1 MKEKLYE
8 IRSEFHTFYT
18 DRCGNGGT
26 GLSVYYPKEKTP
38 RSQIAVIAMH
48 PGGYMG
54 FSPMIEM
61 AKRGFIA
68 AGVMQRQR
76 HVDGWLREYKTCI
89 DFVKKIPGVKKVVL
103 MGHSQGGCTTSCYQY
118 IAENGIARF
127 KNTDRIIPFPDV
139 EPLTPADGLILTD
152 ANYGIMSV
160 LPLDPAVRTL
170 KDGYARIPELDIF
183 NPENGYA
190 PGGSHYSE
198 EFVRRF
204 QRAQIRLY
212 KELLSYAQ
220 DRYEKIRRGRGRFA
234 DDEPLVIPGGA
245 GGSSNNKPFCMD
257 VRLLGHTSMPHP
269 LLHSDGS
276 ITTDEIIRT
285 VRKPVDSV
293 PSTIYQGGAQV
304 TTVKTLLENEVRFDD
319 DFGYDACTMWGVD
332 GNFNYLST
340 RENVKG
346 IHVPLLLQGNT
357 ASHEFVNTEFNYMAA
372 ASEDKEIFM
381 SEGSCHDFAPV
392 DPKYGDTLTATC
404 RYFAGWIGKPGR
416 FME

>member
-1 MKEKLYE
+1 
-8 IRSEFHTFYT
+8 
-18 DRCGNGGT
+18 
-26 GLSVYYPKEKTP
+26 
-38 RSQIAVIAMH
+38 
-48 PGGYMG
+48 
-54 FSPMIEM
+54 
-61 AKRGFIA
+61 
-68 AGVMQRQR
+68 
-76 HVDGWLREYKTCI
+76 
-89 DFVKKIPGVKKVVL
+89 
-103 MGHSQGGCTTSCYQY
+103 
-118 IAENGIARF
+118 
-127 KNTDRIIPFPDV
+127 
-139 EPLTPADGLILTD
+139 
-152 ANYGIMSV
+152 
-160 LPLDPAVRTL
+160 
-170 KDGYARIPELDIF
+170 
-183 NPENGYA
+183 
-190 PGGSHYSE
+190 
-198 EFVRRF
+198 
-204 QRAQIRLY
+204 
-212 KELLSYAQ
+212 
-220 DRYEKIRRGRGRFA
+220 
-234 DDEPLVIPGGA
+234 
-245 GGSSNNKPFCMD
+245 MD
-257 VRLLGHTSMPHP
+257 VRLLGRTSMPHP

-404 RYFAGWIGKPGR
+404 RYFADWIGKPGR

>member
-38 RSQIAVIAMH
+38 RSQIAVIAIH
-48 PGGYMG
+48 PSGYMG

-152 ANYGIMSV
+152 ANYG
-160 LPLDPAVRTL
+160 
-170 KDGYARIPELDIF
+170 
-183 NPENGYA
+183 
-190 PGGSHYSE
+190 
-198 EFVRRF
+198 
-204 QRAQIRLY
+204 
-212 KELLSYAQ
+212 
-220 DRYEKIRRGRGRFA
+220 
-234 DDEPLVIPGGA
+234 
-245 GGSSNNKPFCMD
+245 
-257 VRLLGHTSMPHP
+257 
-269 LLHSDGS
+269 
-276 ITTDEIIRT
+276 
-285 VRKPVDSV
+285 
-293 PSTIYQGGAQV
+293 
-304 TTVKTLLENEVRFDD
+304 
-319 DFGYDACTMWGVD
+319 
-332 GNFNYLST
+332 
-340 RENVKG
+340 
-346 IHVPLLLQGNT
+346 T
-357 ASHEFVNTEFNYMAA
+357 ASGSRRAHP
-372 ASEDKEIFM
+372 
-381 SEGSCHDFAPV
+381 EGRLCPDS
-392 DPKYGDTLTATC
+392 
-404 RYFAGWIGKPGR
+404 
-416 FME
+416 